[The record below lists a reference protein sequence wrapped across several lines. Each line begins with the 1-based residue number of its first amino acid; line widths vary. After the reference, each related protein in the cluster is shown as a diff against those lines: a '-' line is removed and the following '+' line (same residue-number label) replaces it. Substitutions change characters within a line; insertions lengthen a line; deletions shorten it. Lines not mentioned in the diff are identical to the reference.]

1 MCAKNFKRVNPAAKF
16 RPALL
21 HFVTNVTAGH
31 GLDVRQFLWCIQIWL
46 VALGCRPEIILFFF
60 D

>member
-16 RPALL
+16 GPALL
-21 HFVTNVTAGH
+21 HFTNVTARH
-31 GLDVRQFLWCIQIWL
+31 GLDVRQFLWCIQIRL